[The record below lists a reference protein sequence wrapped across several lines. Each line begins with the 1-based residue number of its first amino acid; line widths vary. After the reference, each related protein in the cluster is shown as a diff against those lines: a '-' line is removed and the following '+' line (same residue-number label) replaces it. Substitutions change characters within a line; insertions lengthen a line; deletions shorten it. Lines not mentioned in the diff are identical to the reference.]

1 MDHASPMPDSLM
13 PVTES
18 ASQGSSLGQIPEPG
32 VEQPDQVNLRLPVNL
47 SLPLLLAALMLLQY
61 SGALHSMFKG
71 LGRYQGIPATI
82 AFLGVVTA
90 LLLAPVMQAGAVA
103 ARASRMLQGAVL
115 LAFAATSAWTYLRGS
130 LQIGRYASVVLAL
143 AAALAVAG
151 WVRRECIW
159 IYAAAAVVF
168 LAVSHAQIST
178 HPFDEVFKPGRPIWN
193 IRHAVERLLGGTWV
207 YEYHYGLSL
216 GYLPTLAL
224 PYLPFGALHL
234 DLRWVSVTGMLVLL
248 AMFHHYTRRIPSMT
262 PALTAAVV
270 LLSPAVVYAA
280 LTTQVVVYWCYL
292 LVFAVGLAL
301 GKEKLG
307 QTGLIFSVLAR
318 QLAWPMVLPW
328 LITLSASLSTGRNL
342 RSIGISLRA
351 VRIRIIDAAAI
362 LATLAAIAVSPWGFL
377 WSVFVLASADA
388 SKGSASM
395 PQPVSALAL
404 TPLFPFARHSLL
416 VLGTQGIVVLALAAA
431 LYKTGFLHA
440 RPLRACTLIYM
451 AFLSLNVLVYDYYW
465 VDVIV
470 LALAAVLLEGTG
482 SRTDGNATE
491 EALSILETASR
502 TNASLQTLARSTRQ
516 SRLH

>member
-1 MDHASPMPDSLM
+1 MPDSPM

-18 ASQGSSLGQIPEPG
+18 ASLESPLSQIPEPG
-32 VEQPDQVNLRLPVNL
+32 AEQRSQVNL
-47 SLPLLLAALMLLQY
+47 SLTLLLAALMLLQY
-61 SGALHSMFKG
+61 SGALHSMCKG
-71 LGRYQGIPATI
+71 LGRYQGIPVTI
-82 AFLGVVTA
+82 AFLGVVTV
-90 LLLAPVMQAGAVA
+90 LLLAPVMRAGVVA
-103 ARASRMLQGAVL
+103 ARVARVVQGLVL

-130 LQIGRYASVVLAL
+130 LEIGRYGWIVLAV

-151 WVRRECIW
+151 WTRRECLW
-159 IYAAAAVVF
+159 IYAGAAVVL

-248 AMFHHYTRRIPSMT
+248 AMFYHYTRRISSMT
-262 PALTAAVV
+262 PALTAALV

-301 GKEKLG
+301 GREKLAR
-307 QTGLIFSVLAR
+307 TGLIFSVLAR
-318 QLAWPMVLPW
+318 QLSWPMVLPW
-328 LITLSASLSTGRNL
+328 LMTMPRLSTSLSAGRNF
-342 RSIGISLRA
+342 RA
-351 VRIRIIDAAAI
+351 VRISLCAVRIRTPDAAAL
-362 LATLAAIAVSPWGFL
+362 LASLAAIAVSPRGFL

-388 SKGSASM
+388 NKGSASM

-404 TPLFPFARHSLL
+404 TPLLPFARHSLL
-416 VLGTQGIVVLALAAA
+416 VLGTQGIVVLAVVAM
-431 LYKTGFLHA
+431 LYKTGMLDA
-440 RPLRACTLIYM
+440 RPLRACTLVYV

-470 LALAAVLLEGTG
+470 LALTAVLFEGTA
-482 SRTDGNATE
+482 SRTDGNATA
-491 EALSILETASR
+491 EAPSILETASR
-502 TNASLQTLARSTRQ
+502 TNASLQTLARSTQ
-516 SRLH
+516 QNRLR